1 MPGSRSL
8 TTAAPR
14 RPNGHGYAMRWL
26 CAGCKQ
32 QRTTTAGSRG
42 KGTAKRC
49 AQCVQAKAQ
58 KQAQA
63 EGASE

>member
-1 MPGSRSL
+1 
-8 TTAAPR
+8 
-14 RPNGHGYAMRWL
+14 MRWL